1 MLRFAHPDY
10 LWALLAIPLLA
21 LGFFF
26 LHRWRKVLLR
36 RFVSEPLTSQLA
48 PDASTAKR
56 TVKQALLLLSLA
68 CLIVA
73 AANPQVGTRLEEVK
87 REGIDL
93 FIALDVSLS
102 MKAEDIRPS
111 RLEKAKRDVSDLL
124 RKLEGDRVGLVVF
137 AGEAFVQF
145 PLTADYSA
153 ADLFINAVDVEAV
166 PVPGTM
172 IGSAIEVALKSFRKD
187 LPTQKAIVVVSDGEN
202 TEGDITGAVD
212 KARKEGVRVFA
223 IGMGTPDGSPIPIYG
238 ATGERTDYKH
248 DRAGNIVLTKLDES
262 ALQQIALTTGGSY
275 RRATNAGNEIDEI
288 HKELAALQKTEMGS
302 LQVTGFEDQFHYP
315 LTLAIILL
323 MIELLLSERRGRLLT
338 RLMRVLPATR
348 VLPLLLIFCVAPV
361 SSQTVRSHVASGND
375 AYGKAK
381 YADAE
386 AEYKKALERDTT
398 SREAQFNL
406 GNAYYKQQRSDE
418 AQRMYSHRIAA
429 SKAPADKEMAY
440 YNLGNT
446 FFKSEKL
453 EESIE
458 AYKRS
463 LRIDPSDEEA
473 RYNYLLAVDRLKKQQ
488 DQKKQDKQ
496 NKQDKQDKNDQN
508 KQDQQ
513 QNQNQQQNRDKQD
526 QKNQQQQQPQQ
537 QQPQQQQAKQDQT
550 KQQQQKNQMP
560 KQQADRILEALR
572 NNEKEVQ
579 KQLRKRA
586 ASKIIIEKDW

>member
-1 MLRFAHPDY
+1 MLRFAHPLY
-10 LWALLAIPLLA
+10 LWALLAIPVIA
-21 LGFFF
+21 VAYFF
-26 LHRWRKVLLR
+26 LHYRRKQLMR
-36 RFVSEPLTSQLA
+36 EFVSEPLVAQLA

-56 TVKQALLLLSLA
+56 TVKQVLLLLSLA

-111 RLEKAKRDVSDLL
+111 RLDKAKRDVSDLL
-124 RKLEGDRVGLVVF
+124 RKLQGDRVGLVVF

-202 TEGDITGAVD
+202 TEGDITGAVE

-223 IGMGTPDGSPIPIYG
+223 IGMGTPEGSPIPIYG
-238 ATGERTDYKH
+238 ANGERTDYKH
-248 DRAGNIVLTKLDES
+248 DRAGTIVLTKLDES
-262 ALQQIALTTGGSY
+262 ALQQIALSTGGSY

-302 LQVTGFEDQFHYP
+302 LQVTGFEDQFQYP
-315 LTLAIILL
+315 LTLGILL
-323 MIELLLSERRGRLLT
+323 LVVELLLSERRGRFLT
-338 RLMRVLPATR
+338 RLMRVLPTART
-348 VLPLLLIFCVAPV
+348 LPLLLLLFAA
-361 SSQTVRSHVASGND
+361 SAWGQTVRSHIATGND

-386 AEYKKALERDTT
+386 AEYMKALAKDTS

-418 AQRMYSHRIAA
+418 AQRMYSHRVTA

-446 FFKSEKL
+446 FFKSNKL

-458 AYKRS
+458 SYKRS
-463 LRIDPSDEEA
+463 LRLDPSDEEA
-473 RYNYLLAVDRLKKQQ
+473 RYNYLLAKDRLKKQQ

-496 NKQDKQDKNDQN
+496 NKQDKQDQNQQN

-513 QNQNQQQNRDKQD
+513 QNKDQQQNQDKQD
-526 QKNQQQQQPQQ
+526 QKNQQQQ
-537 QQPQQQQAKQDQT
+537 PQQQQAKPDQT
-550 KQQQQKNQMP
+550 NQQQQKNQMP
-560 KQQADRILEALR
+560 KQQAERILEALR
-572 NNEKEVQ
+572 NNEKEIQ

-586 ASKIIIEKDW
+586 ASRIIIEKDW

>member
-10 LWALLAIPLLA
+10 LWALLVIPLLA
-21 LGFFF
+21 LGFLF
-26 LHRWRKVLLR
+26 LHRRRKMLLR
-36 RFVSEPLTSQLA
+36 WFVSEPLVSQLA

-56 TVKQALLLLSLA
+56 TVKQALLLLSFV
-68 CLIVA
+68 CLIIA

-137 AGEAFVQF
+137 AGQAFVQF

-202 TEGDITGAVD
+202 TEGDLAGAVD

-223 IGMGTPDGSPIPIYG
+223 IGMGTPDGNPIPIYG

-248 DRAGNIVLTKLDES
+248 DRSGNIVLTKLDES
-262 ALQQIALTTGGSY
+262 ALQQIALSTGGSY

-288 HKELAALQKTEMGS
+288 HNELAALQKTEMGS

-315 LTLAIILL
+315 LTLGIILL

-338 RLMRVLPATR
+338 RLMRVLPAAR
-348 VLPLLLIFCVAPV
+348 MLPLLLVVCIAPV
-361 SSQTVRSHVASGND
+361 LSQTVRSHVASGNE

-418 AQRMYSHRIAA
+418 AQRMYAHRIAA
-429 SKAPADKEMAY
+429 SKTPADKEMAY

-446 FFKSEKL
+446 FFKSQKL
-453 EESIE
+453 EESVE

-463 LRIDPSDEEA
+463 LRLDPSDEDA
-473 RYNYLLAVDRLKKQQ
+473 RYNYLLAKDRLKKQQ
-488 DQKKQDKQ
+488 DQQKQDKQ

-513 QNQNQQQNRDKQD
+513 QDQNQQQNQDKQD

-537 QQPQQQQAKQDQT
+537 QQAKPDQT
-550 KQQQQKNQMP
+550 NQQQQKNQMP

-572 NNEKEVQ
+572 NNEKEIQ

-586 ASKIIIEKDW
+586 AARIIIEKDW

>member
-1 MLRFAHPDY
+1 MRE
-10 LWALLAIPLLA
+10 
-21 LGFFF
+21 
-26 LHRWRKVLLR
+26 
-36 RFVSEPLTSQLA
+36 FVSEPLVAQLA

-56 TVKQALLLLSLA
+56 SVKQSLLLFSLA

-73 AANPQVGTRLEEVK
+73 GANPQVGTRLEEVK

-111 RLEKAKRDVSDLL
+111 RLDKAKRDVSDLL
-124 RKLEGDRVGLVVF
+124 RTLQGDRVGLVVF

-202 TEGDITGAVD
+202 TEGDITGAVER
-212 KARKEGVRVFA
+212 ARKEGVRVFA
-223 IGMGTPDGSPIPIYG
+223 IGMGTPEGNPIPIYG
-238 ATGERTDYKH
+238 PNGERTDYKH

-262 ALQQIALTTGGSY
+262 ALQQIALSTGGSY

-288 HKELAALQKTEMGS
+288 HKELATLQKTEMGS
-302 LQVTGFEDQFHYP
+302 LQVTGFEDQFQYP
-315 LTLAIILL
+315 LALGILLL
-323 MIELLLSERRGRLLT
+323 MIELMLSERRGRFIA
-338 RLMRVLPATR
+338 RLMRILPATR
-348 VLPLLLIFCVAPV
+348 ALPLIVVFFVASA
-361 SSQTVRSHVASGND
+361 SSQTVRSLVAGGNE
-375 AYGKAK
+375 AYAKAK

-386 AEYKKALERDTT
+386 AEYMKALARDTS

-429 SKAPADKEMAY
+429 SKAPVDKEMAY

-446 FFKSEKL
+446 FFKSNKL
-453 EESIE
+453 EESVE
-458 AYKRS
+458 SYKRS
-463 LRIDPSDEEA
+463 LRLNPSDEDA
-473 RYNYLLAVDRLKKQQ
+473 RYNYLLAKDRLKKQE

-496 NKQDKQDKNDQN
+496 NKKDNKDNKDQN
-508 KQDQQ
+508 KQDQKQDQNQ
-513 QNQNQQQNRDKQD
+513 QNQDKQD
-526 QKNQQQQQPQQ
+526 QKNQQQQQQPPQQ
-537 QQPQQQQAKQDQT
+537 QPAKPDQT
-550 KQQQQKNQMP
+550 NQQQQKNQMP
-560 KQQADRILEALR
+560 KQQAERILEALR
-572 NNEKEVQ
+572 NNEKEIQ

-586 ASKIIIEKDW
+586 ATKIIIEKDW